1 MIIEMN
7 TDKDH
12 IHILFET
19 SFQTQL
25 SRLINNC
32 KTFTS
37 HLIRQEFTEE
47 LKPYFWSDAYFLSF
61 VSDLSEDVIR
71 EYIQEQG
78 KKSTADLA

>member
-47 LKPYFWSDAYFLSF
+47 LKPYFISF